1 MSYRGVPI
9 ISKVNNEDI
18 GIFNNQ
24 RYEIIKI
31 GTFTITIEDELKHEI
46 QINLNDFQN
55 SFCSL
60 CNHNTFSTGRVNW

>member
-1 MSYRGVPI
+1 MLYRGVPI

-31 GTFTITIEDELKHEI
+31 GTFTITIEDELKNKI

-55 SFCSL
+55 SFL
-60 CNHNTFSTGRVNW
+60 